1 MVSIIIPF
9 YERLEHLTCCL
20 DSLAL
25 SSGDLD
31 EVIITD
37 DGSNNE
43 TVAKLKEIIPRYNFA
58 IKHVWQPKDGF
69 RVAAARNNGIR
80 HAQGEYLIF
89 LIVIF

>member
-37 DGSNNE
+37 
-43 TVAKLKEIIPRYNFA
+43 
-58 IKHVWQPKDGF
+58 
-69 RVAAARNNGIR
+69 
-80 HAQGEYLIF
+80 
-89 LIVIF
+89 